1 MSHQLYQDLKVG
13 SYVCIYS
20 VPLEPFCNLHE
31 AYKDLIEIRLKVDIS
46 QLHIPASITSK
57 RTMTIRYIYDL
68 PIRKSST
75 YLWDLNFKNCYQEKY
90 FWTDFSGKEAL
101 FSLDHGNSF
110 QMRQIK

>member
-1 MSHQLYQDLKVG
+1 MFAYIQCRL
-13 SYVCIYS
+13 
-20 VPLEPFCNLHE
+20 NLFVIRT
-31 AYKDLIEIRLKVDIS
+31 KRTNRKLQSMFEIRLKVDIS
-46 QLHIPASITSK
+46 QLHIRASITSK

-75 YLWDLNFKNCYQEKY
+75 YLWDLNFKNFYLEKY
-90 FWTDFSGKEAL
+90 FWTDFSWKEAL